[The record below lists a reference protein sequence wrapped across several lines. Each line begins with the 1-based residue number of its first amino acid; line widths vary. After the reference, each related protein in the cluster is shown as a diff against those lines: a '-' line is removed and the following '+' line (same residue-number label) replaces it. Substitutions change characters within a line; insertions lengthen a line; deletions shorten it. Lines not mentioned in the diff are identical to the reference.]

1 MVEDYHTYT
10 PAQDVEKE
18 LHSLLI
24 SADVGNYVAWLHNLG
39 RSFKDLSDNTLRK
52 LYNGLVSQYKVKELK
67 ELLNFFKNK
76 RIFNVEYKSIEILL
90 SDIQQDAPLQGL

>member
-1 MVEDYHTYT
+1 MELFERQQWKELNALVEEYHTYT

-24 SADVGNYVAWLHNLG
+24 SADVGNYVAWLRNLG
-39 RSFKDLSDNTLRK
+39 RGFKDLSDNTLRK

-67 ELLNFFKNK
+67 
-76 RIFNVEYKSIEILL
+76 
-90 SDIQQDAPLQGL
+90 